1 MQKQLKRTLSE
12 QNVTEILQ
20 EYHQTKD
27 KNIRDEVIINYI
39 YLVKK
44 IAKKVSEKTGFLA
57 EDLESY
63 GYEGL
68 IKAIEQYDITMQGSR
83 INYIT
88 QSIRRMIFNGFAELK
103 QFGGRKVTN
112 AYLLERSIVE
122 NEYEKTLVEDPSLV
136 EIILDRLIDKKVI
149 AEENRQE
156 NKTRILLDIAAS
168 INQYKQSNELIDKR
182 ELDETIILQ
191 ERNQALVNLLE
202 TLPRESQKLI
212 KLRYG
217 FFASPV
223 TLIETAKEC
232 HMSPEGVRK
241 KENRII
247 QQLATLALRSPLQD
261 FKDESYQKV
270 KK

>member
-1 MQKQLKRTLSE
+1 MQNELKRTLSE
-12 QNVTEILQ
+12 QKVTEKLQ

-27 KNIRDEVIINYI
+27 KNIRNEVIVNYI
-39 YLVKK
+39 YLVKR
-44 IAKKVSEKTGFLA
+44 IAKKTSEKTGFPA

-68 IKAIEQYDITMQGSR
+68 INAIEQYDLTVHGSR

-88 QSIRRMIFNGFAELK
+88 QSIRRMIFNGFTELK
-103 QFGGRKVTN
+103 QFGGRKITN

-122 NEYEKTLVEDPSLV
+122 NEYEKTLLEDPNLV
-136 EIILDRLIDKKVI
+136 EIILDRLIAKKVI
-149 AEENRQE
+149 AKENRKE
-156 NKTRILLDIAAS
+156 NKTRILLDIATS

-182 ELDETIILQ
+182 ELDEAIIHQ
-191 ERNQALVNLLE
+191 ERSQALIKLLE
-202 TLPRESQKLI
+202 TLPSESQRLI

-217 FFASPV
+217 FFTSPA

-247 QQLATLALRSPLQD
+247 QQLATLALHSPLQD
-261 FKDESYQKV
+261 FNDENYQKV

>member
-12 QNVTEILQ
+12 QNVTEKLQ

-44 IAKKVSEKTGFLA
+44 IAKKLSEKTGFLA

-88 QSIRRMIFNGFAELK
+88 QAIRRMMFNGFSELK
-103 QFGGRKVTN
+103 QLGGRRITN

-122 NEYEKTLVEDPSLV
+122 NEYEKTLLEDPSLV
-136 EIILDRLIDKKVI
+136 EIILDRLIAKKVI
-149 AEENRQE
+149 AKENRQE

-168 INQYKQSNELIDKR
+168 INQYKQSNELIDER
-182 ELDETIILQ
+182 ELDEQILIQ
-191 ERNQALVNLLE
+191 EQNQALMKLLE
-202 TLPRESQKLI
+202 KLPTESQKLI

-217 FFASPV
+217 LTGSPE
-223 TLIETAKEC
+223 TLIETAKKC

-247 QQLATLALRSPLQD
+247 QQLATQALRSPLQD

>member
-12 QNVTEILQ
+12 QNVTEKLQ

-88 QSIRRMIFNGFAELK
+88 QAIRRMMLL
-103 QFGGRKVTN
+103 GGRRITN

-122 NEYEKTLVEDPSLV
+122 NEYEKTLLEDPSLV
-136 EIILDRLIDKKVI
+136 EIILDRLIAKKVI
-149 AEENRQE
+149 AKENRQE

-168 INQYKQSNELIDKR
+168 INQYKQSSELIDKK

-223 TLIETAKEC
+223 TLIETAKKC

-247 QQLATLALRSPLQD
+247 QQLATQALHSPLQD
-261 FKDESYQKV
+261 FKEESYQKV

>member
-12 QNVTEILQ
+12 QNVTEKLQ

-88 QSIRRMIFNGFAELK
+88 QAIRRMMFNGFSELK
-103 QFGGRKVTN
+103 QLGGRRITN

-122 NEYEKTLVEDPSLV
+122 NEYEKTLLEDPSLV

-168 INQYKQSNELIDKR
+168 INQYKQSNELIDER
-182 ELDETIILQ
+182 ELDEQILIQ
-191 ERNQALVNLLE
+191 EQNQALMKLLE
-202 TLPRESQKLI
+202 KLPTESQKLI

-217 FFASPV
+217 LTGSPE
-223 TLIETAKEC
+223 TLIETAKKC